1 MSSFRNQGRSVIN
14 RRRIGRCEYCNHAP
28 VSTKGECSQCRFI
41 QPQASPQVVQKN
53 QSRYKRMIQRVFVIT
68 LKDKAS
74 RWDLFQQRTLP
85 YLSRYEC
92 TKYVGIDGR
101 NMESVLDTTLDLF
114 PKEDQELYEKVMEKR
129 EQYEGSTGCY
139 LSHLSLWNH
148 IYNDRKDNEE
158 FVLILED
165 DAKFEPYGVQNMERL
180 LNDLQDAE
188 FDILYLGHS
197 PQLKGTKITSLLMRP
212 PSKSEP
218 VYRTNCGFWGYVVRV
233 SSLPNLINAVS
244 SFQDQSIDETIQ
256 RQFGELV
263 DALFVVKPL
272 VTQSS
277 LYSVRVTMDQK
288 RALR

>member
-1 MSSFRNQGRSVIN
+1 M
-14 RRRIGRCEYCNHAP
+14 IGRCEYCNHAP
-28 VSTKGECSQCRFI
+28 VSTKGECSQCRSI
-41 QPQASPQVVQKN
+41 QPQAPLQLVARG
-53 QSRYKRMIQRVFVIT
+53 QSRYQRMIQRVFILT
-68 LKDKAS
+68 LKGKAS

-85 YLSRYEC
+85 HLSGYEC
-92 TKYVGIDGR
+92 TKYVGVDGR
-101 NMESVLDTTLDLF
+101 DMEAVLDATMDIF
-114 PKEDQELYEKVMEKR
+114 PKEEKELYERVLEQREKY
-129 EQYEGSTGCY
+129 QGSTGCY

-148 IYNDRKDNEE
+148 IYRDRRSGEE

-165 DAKFEPYGVQNMERL
+165 DAKFEPYGIQNMERVL
-180 LNDLQDAE
+180 HDLKDAE

-197 PQLKGTKITSLLMRP
+197 PNLKGTRITSLLLRP

-218 VYRTNCGFWGYVVRV
+218 VYRTNSGFWGYIVRV
-233 SSLPNLINAVS
+233 SSLPNLISSVS

-263 DALFVVKPL
+263 DALFLVKPL

-288 RALR
+288 KALR